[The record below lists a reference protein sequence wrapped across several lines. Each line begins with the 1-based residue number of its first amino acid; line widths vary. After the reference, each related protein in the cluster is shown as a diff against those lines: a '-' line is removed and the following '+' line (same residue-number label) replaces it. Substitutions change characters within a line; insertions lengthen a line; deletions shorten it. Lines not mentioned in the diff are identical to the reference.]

1 MSKEKLDLLIQEAAK
16 AQEHELRW
24 VGNLYQK
31 RLKELQEMEIE
42 RQKWLK
48 SKDCN
53 DKLET

>member
-16 AQEHELRW
+16 AQERELRW

-48 SKDCN
+48 SKDGN
-53 DKLET
+53 DKLEA

>member
-16 AQEHELRW
+16 AQEQELRW
-24 VGNLYQK
+24 VSNLYQK

-53 DKLET
+53 DKLEA

>member
-53 DKLET
+53 DKLEA

>member
-16 AQEHELRW
+16 AQEQELRW

-31 RLKELQEMEIE
+31 RLKELQEIEIE

-48 SKDCN
+48 SKDGN
-53 DKLET
+53 DKLEA

>member
-16 AQEHELRW
+16 AQERELRW

-53 DKLET
+53 DKLEA